1 MVQKRC
7 MSQIWSVWEVGR
19 RDSASPKVELGE
31 FYEDGLRLGELDE
44 QLGESYEDCLEL
56 DELFFKLGESY
67 ELLLSKRGLSIG
79 GPTLHI

>member
-1 MVQKRC
+1 M
-7 MSQIWSVWEVGR
+7 
-19 RDSASPKVELGE
+19 ELGE

-67 ELLLSKRGLSIG
+67 ELLLSKRGLG
-79 GPTLHI
+79 VEGPTLRIYTRN